1 MATASPHTRGAM
13 MTSAFG
19 GGGATSTLWAQVLA
33 DALDRPVH
41 RLAEPRATN
50 ARGAAFLAFADLG
63 LLDLVE
69 VPALLQVAS
78 VHEPSPAARPAM
90 ERALARLVAL
100 HPALT
105 SL

>member
-1 MATASPHTRGAM
+1 MSP
-13 MTSAFG
+13 
-19 GGGATSTLWAQVLA
+19 LWAQILA

-41 RLAEPRATN
+41 RLREPRAAN

-63 LLDLVE
+63 LLDLTD
-69 VPALLQVAS
+69 VPALLHVET

-100 HPALT
+100 HPTLAT
-105 SL
+105 I